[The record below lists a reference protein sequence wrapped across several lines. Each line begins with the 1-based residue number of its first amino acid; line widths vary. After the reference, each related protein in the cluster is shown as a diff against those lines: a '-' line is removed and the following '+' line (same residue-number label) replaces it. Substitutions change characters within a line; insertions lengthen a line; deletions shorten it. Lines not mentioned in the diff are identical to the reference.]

1 MVREAARVEAVEA
14 RDHKRRLRAA
24 AARRRRRAHARAAER
39 LETDRALGLAGV
51 EMGVYVVCT

>member
-24 AARRRRRAHARAAER
+24 AACRRRAHARAAER
-39 LETDRALGLAGV
+39 LETDRALGLAGM